1 MYMELKIK
9 KNKQNVYIIELIGEL
24 DLYNSHKVKELFSK
38 MIERGINHIIFD
50 LSQTYY
56 IDSTGIGVFIYCF
69 DIAKKQTVKMCLCNV
84 FGTVLKVI
92 QLTKLNQFF
101 TMASTLEDG
110 LDLVRD

>member
-1 MYMELKIK
+1 MELKIK
-9 KNKQNVYIIELIGEL
+9 KNKKNVYIIELIGEL
-24 DLYNSHKVKELFSK
+24 DLYNSHKIKELFSK
-38 MIERGINHIIFD
+38 MVERGINHIIFD

-69 DIAKKQTVKMCLCNV
+69 DIAKKQTVKMCICNV

-110 LDLVRD
+110 IDLVRN

>member
-9 KNKQNVYIIELIGEL
+9 KNKKNVYIIELIGEL
-24 DLYNSHKVKELFSK
+24 DLYNSHKIKELFSK
-38 MIERGINHIIFD
+38 MVERGINHIIFD

-69 DIAKKQTVKMCLCNV
+69 DIAKKQTVKMCICNV

-110 LDLVRD
+110 IDLVRN

>member
-24 DLYNSHKVKELFSK
+24 DLYNSHKIKELFSK
-38 MIERGINHIIFD
+38 MVERGINHIIFD

-92 QLTKLNQFF
+92 QLTKLSQFF

-110 LDLVRD
+110 IDLVRD

>member
-1 MYMELKIK
+1 M
-9 KNKQNVYIIELIGEL
+9 V
-24 DLYNSHKVKELFSK
+24 
-38 MIERGINHIIFD
+38 ERGINHIIFD

-101 TMASTLEDG
+101 TMASTLEG
-110 LDLVRD
+110 GIDLVRN